1 MSTVVNFLTSSM
13 GWSIIIFLVIYFFI
27 ATNKLDQTVSAF
39 VGAFLVIA
47 LGLVS
52 YERALSDVD
61 VNVILLLIGMMVIVG
76 ILSET
81 GIFEWL
87 AIKIAKGTKGNAVLV
102 VMLFLMLT
110 AILSAFLDN
119 VTTVILIVPITILL
133 TQILEIPTAPILI
146 LEAIFSNI
154 GGTATMIGDPP
165 NIIIGSQTKF
175 GFNDFLFNLAPV
187 IIIIVIVVLIG
198 LYFFMRKDL
207 KTSPEARE
215 RVMAARP
222 ECAIIQPKVLK
233 NALPIFVLVLL
244 GFFTGSLTH
253 IEPGIVAMTGAVVMT
268 VTCKVS
274 LERVLH
280 HVEWNTI
287 MFFIGLFMLMSA
299 LSANGVFDKLGQL
312 VLWASQGD
320 LFITVM
326 AMLWISAILSMIV
339 NNIPLIIAMIPLAQ
353 GMVPVFAAQ
362 MGLTAEADIM
372 QQIEAPLIWALA
384 LGSCLGGNGT
394 MVGASANVVVAQIAT
409 RNGSPVDFMRFT
421 KYGLPLTLVSLVVCT
436 IYMWLRYF

>member
-1 MSTVVNFLTSSM
+1 MSFFTSSM
-13 GWSIIIFLVIYFFI
+13 GWSIIVFLVIYFFI
-27 ATNKLDQTVSAF
+27 ATNKFDQTVSAF

-87 AIKIAKGTKGNAVLV
+87 AIKIAKVTKGNAVLV
-102 VMLFLMLT
+102 VMLFLILT
-110 AILSAFLDN
+110 AVLSAFLDN

-187 IIIIVIVVLIG
+187 IIVIVVVVLIG

-233 NALPIFVLVLL
+233 NALPVFILVLL

-253 IEPGIVAMTGAVVMT
+253 LEPGIVAITGAVIMT

-362 MGLTAEADIM
+362 MGLTVEAEILT
-372 QQIEAPLIWALA
+372 QIEAPLIWALA

-394 MVGASANVVVAQIAT
+394 LVGASANVVVAQIAT

-421 KYGLPLTLVSLVVCT
+421 KYGLPLTLISLVVCT
-436 IYMWLRYF
+436 FYMWLRYF